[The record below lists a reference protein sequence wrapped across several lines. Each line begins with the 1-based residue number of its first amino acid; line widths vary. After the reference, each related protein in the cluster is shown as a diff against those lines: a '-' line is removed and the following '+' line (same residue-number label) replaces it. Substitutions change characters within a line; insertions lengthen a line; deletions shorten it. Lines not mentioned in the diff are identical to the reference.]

1 VKRYI
6 NDKKKVRATGT
17 GCEWKI
23 YASFVPDSKIFMA
36 KTLNLILIPWQLL
49 FFHISCTFYTW
60 TFSTSKMLQVY
71 RLLLGF
77 DEYESMYS
85 TLCAINFRL
94 LLIVKEF
101 GLLLAMNEMD
111 FVLTVRVEDF
121 GC

>member
-1 VKRYI
+1 MHFLY
-6 NDKKKVRATGT
+6 
-17 GCEWKI
+17 
-23 YASFVPDSKIFMA
+23 
-36 KTLNLILIPWQLL
+36 LN
-49 FFHISCTFYTW
+49 
-60 TFSTSKMLQVY
+60 FSTSKMLQVY

-77 DEYESMYS
+77 DEHESMYS